1 MWLYWSMNEAAPRPK
16 LAGITKAEGVPTDSE
31 GRRRE
36 CFLRKLVKA
45 GSGGI

>member
-1 MWLYWSMNEAAPRPK
+1 MWLYWSMKEAAPHPK

-31 GRRRE
+31 GCRRG